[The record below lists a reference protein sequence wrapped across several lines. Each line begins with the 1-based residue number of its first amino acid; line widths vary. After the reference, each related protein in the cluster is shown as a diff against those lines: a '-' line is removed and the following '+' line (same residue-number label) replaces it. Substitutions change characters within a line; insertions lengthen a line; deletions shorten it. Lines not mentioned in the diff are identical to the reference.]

1 MFRVSCSMII
11 GDRLVVGH
19 QVLVLVTGVRVPVPE
34 LFFKS
39 FVKIYFNMK
48 TSYSA
53 LNTYL
58 TCPLKYKF
66 QEIDRI
72 RVSPSKEAVFGT
84 IIHSALKF
92 LHDPKPVPPTVEE
105 LLEFYNNS
113 WNSEVYGDKQEEMA
127 MMQQG
132 VRILEDYYQKNN
144 PKNFKI
150 VNLETFFSVP
160 IGQILSENSLREE
173 ITLSGKIDR
182 IDQIENGGLEII
194 DYKTAKNL
202 PSQEIVNNDLQ
213 LAVYQMGVQNRWPS
227 LNKPIKLSLYF
238 LKHGIKLSTARTPEQ
253 IEEVKNRILDLVKK
267 IKTDDF
273 KPVPGPLCGWCGY
286 QRECPMFKH
295 KFKQEKSEININEVV
310 KEYYELKEEGKKTT
324 QRVAELQRFINEY
337 CDEQKI
343 ERVFSDSEN
352 AENNI
357 TITRTLQQRYDYDFD
372 KIKSVL
378 DPLNKWNE
386 VISIDSAKL
395 KKVVSAL
402 PYQEKSRIEEAR
414 KIKSEFKVLKVKREI
429 GKLGNS

>member
-1 MFRVSCSMII
+1 
-11 GDRLVVGH
+11 
-19 QVLVLVTGVRVPVPE
+19 
-34 LFFKS
+34 
-39 FVKIYFNMK
+39 MK

-72 RVSPSKEAVFGT
+72 RVSSSKEAVFGT

-92 LHDPKPVPPTVEE
+92 LHEPKPMPPTIED

-113 WNSEVYGDKQEEMA
+113 WNSEVYEDRQEEMA
-127 MMQQG
+127 VMRQG
-132 VRILEDYYQKNN
+132 VKILEDYYQKNN

-160 IGQILSENSLREE
+160 IGQILLKKDNVLQEE

-202 PSQEIVNNDLQ
+202 PSQEIVDNDLQ
-213 LAVYQMGVQNRWPS
+213 LAIYQMGVLNRWPS

-253 IEEVKNRILDLVKK
+253 IEEVRQQILDIIRK
-267 IKTDDF
+267 IKKSDF

-295 KFKQEKSEININEVV
+295 KFKREKSEININEVV
-310 KEYYELKEEGKKTT
+310 KEYYELKEKSKKTI
-324 QRVAELQRFINEY
+324 QRIAELQVLINEY

-357 TITRTLQQRYDYDFD
+357 TVTRIVQQRFDYDAA
-372 KIKSVL
+372 KVKNIL
-378 DPLNKWNE
+378 EPLGKWAN
-386 VISIDSAKL
+386 VISINTTKL
-395 KKVVSAL
+395 KNIL
-402 PYQEKSRIEEAR
+402 PTLSYQNKKEIENAKEL
-414 KIKSEFKVLKVKREI
+414 KKEFKSLSLKKEKNRT
-429 GKLGNS
+429 SSS